1 MHGLYLLWWVQG
13 KHLSPATVG
22 TVIAAGELA
31 IVFLELPTGW
41 FADRFGHRFSLI
53 VGSLVQTVAMVVCW
67 LAEGAAGLLLATLL
81 VAVGDAFR
89 SGADEA
95 LLYRTCLALDRERDF
110 QRIQGRV
117 AAIELGA
124 LVVLVLAGGLIVR
137 AWGFAAGWM
146 AETLLC
152 AAGAAIA
159 LAMVEPPA
167 AADDPQA
174 AVATARRAALFS
186 RSSFLLIFPAALL
199 GGMAGAASFYLQ
211 TGPDADA
218 GAMTVMVAAITLAEA
233 AGSALAAYLP
243 EAGVRAQ
250 LGLAILGGTVLAVA
264 VTAPATIVAVV
275 CVLAFLYGLADPLRA
290 AAIQR
295 TADDGQRSRAASLA
309 NLCDMTVTTIVLPLA
324 GLARRE

>member
-67 LAEGAAGLLLATLL
+67 LADGAAGLLLATLL

-174 AVATARRAALFS
+174 AVVTARGAALFS
-186 RSSFLLIFPAALL
+186 RSSFVLIFPAALL
-199 GGMAGAASFYLQ
+199 GGMAGAAAFYLQ

-218 GAMTVMVAAITLAEA
+218 GAMTVIVAAITLAEA

-264 VTAPATIVAVV
+264 LTAPATIVAVV

-295 TADDGQRSRAASLA
+295 TADDGQRARAASLA

>member
-13 KHLSPATVG
+13 RHLSPATVG

-31 IVFLELPTGW
+31 VVFLELPTGW

-53 VGSLVQTVAMVVCW
+53 VGSLVQTVAMVLCW
-67 LAEGAAGLLLATLL
+67 LAEGATGLLLATVL

-95 LLYRTCLALDRERDF
+95 LLYRTCLALDREQDF

-124 LVVLVLAGGLIVR
+124 LVALVIAGGVMVR
-137 AWGFAAGWM
+137 TWGFAAGWI
-146 AETLLC
+146 AETALC

-159 LAMVEPPA
+159 LAMAEPPT
-167 AADDPQA
+167 
-174 AVATARRAALFS
+174 ATATADEIVVAERRAALFS
-186 RSSFLLIFPAALL
+186 RSSCALIMPAALL
-199 GGMAGAASFYLQ
+199 GGMAGAAAFYLQ
-211 TGPDADA
+211 TGPDAEA
-218 GAMTVMVAAITLAEA
+218 GAMTLMVAAITLAEA

-243 EAGVRAQ
+243 EAGTRAQ
-250 LGLAILGGTVLAVA
+250 IALALLGGAVLAAALA
-264 VTAPATIVAVV
+264 VPSTIVGAV
-275 CVLAFLYGLADPLRA
+275 CLLAFLYGLADPLRA

-295 TADDGQRSRAASLA
+295 TADDGQRARAASLA

-324 GLARRE
+324 GFVR

>member
-137 AWGFAAGWM
+137 VWGFAAGWM

-167 AADDPQA
+167 AADDPQP
-174 AVATARRAALFS
+174 AVVTARGAALFS

-199 GGMAGAASFYLQ
+199 GGMAGAAAFYLQ

-233 AGSALAAYLP
+233 AGSAMAAWLP

-250 LGLAILGGTVLAVA
+250 LGLAILGGAVLAVA
-264 VTAPATIVAVV
+264 LAAPATIVAVV

-295 TADDGQRSRAASLA
+295 TADDGQRARAASLA

>member
-13 KHLSPATVG
+13 KYLSPATVG

-67 LAEGAAGLLLATLL
+67 LADGAAGLLLATLL
-81 VAVGDAFR
+81 VAIGDAFR

-137 AWGFAAGWM
+137 VWGFAAGWM

-174 AVATARRAALFS
+174 AVVTARGAALFS

-199 GGMAGAASFYLQ
+199 GGMAGAAAFYLQ

-218 GAMTVMVAAITLAEA
+218 GAMTVIVAAITLAEA

-250 LGLAILGGTVLAVA
+250 VGLAILGGTVLAVA
-264 VTAPATIVAVV
+264 LTAPATIVAVV

-295 TADDGQRSRAASLA
+295 TADDGQRARAASLA